1 MSTDTDS
8 ALLSAD
14 DESRAQNPTQP
25 LSRRELRLRAEQE
38 KAEQIARGLE
48 RDRIRAN
55 ALKRADEIRGER
67 KQRKLARQRP
77 SDFKSR

>member
-14 DESRAQNPTQP
+14 DESRAQNPNQP

-38 KAEQIARGLE
+38 KLNRL
-48 RDRIRAN
+48 
-55 ALKRADEIRGER
+55 RADKNGIGSER
-67 KQRKLARQRP
+67 MR
-77 SDFKSR
+77 